1 MRERIAW
8 IDRMRGIAIMSVVV
22 QHLKGGLNNEFVYHK
37 LIGISNMA
45 LFFFVSGYII
55 EQTSKIETIR
65 DSIHFLK
72 KKTYQLLL
80 PFLVWQLI
88 CNRYF
93 FSTDWTLLS
102 IADIQDVF
110 LKPSLWFLLTLY
122 GYMYLFVG
130 YRLITKKYIAGG

>member
-22 QHLKGGLNNEFVYHK
+22 QHLTGGLNNEFVYHK

-72 KKTYQLLL
+72 KKHISCYYH
-80 PFLVWQLI
+80 
-88 CNRYF
+88 C
-93 FSTDWTLLS
+93 
-102 IADIQDVF
+102 
-110 LKPSLWFLLTLY
+110 
-122 GYMYLFVG
+122 
-130 YRLITKKYIAGG
+130 